1 MDVILLLRL
10 LSFFLIFCG
19 RWLNF
24 RAVKKLIILIYVCCI
39 RSLRLYSNTN
49 ETVSIFF
56 YNYDFSLQLIYNSF
70 TQRMGLLVLRLTFL
84 IYLYIF
90 IYLNNDPHVILFCGY
105 FCFFSLSML
114 LIVFSNTILLFFIG
128 WELVGF
134 SSFLLISFWSTRRQ
148 AVKRGLKAFRLN
160 KIGDLA
166 LLLRVVVIFINFHT
180 FNLNELRILC
190 ALTSN
195 NYLLE
200 GISCL
205 LIFCTLAKSAQIG
218 FQAWLSDAMEGPTP
232 VSALLH
238 AATMVTAGLILLF
251 RFSFLF
257 ILCPHMNRV
266 LIGAGLRTIL
276 LSVILA
282 VEQTDLKKIIAFS
295 TCNQIGYMLYLAG
308 LLHYESRFFH
318 LRNHAFIK
326 ATLFL
331 IAGRIIAS
339 SSHEQDIR
347 YLSIYNFNFL
357 KIIFLIGSF
366 ALLAGFF
373 FTGFYSKELF
383 FQVQESQIFINQ
395 TRFFLLLLSTVI
407 WGSIIY
413 FRNLLKIVK
422 INNFIK
428 VNNLEISSFN
438 WLLSFLIIFCIR
450 IGFLSKFWWS
460 FEYKY
465 WFIDAL
471 YFSSTTLKIN
481 EYTYPTLRGRYF
493 IILYTIFYSTNWY
506 VQYRKKNFFY
516 FNDFLRNVFCQYWI
530 KNLLITGLTYFFFY
544 QIPIVST
551 SSLYTLSIYSQQFKD
566 CSINYY
572 RAFRGVLI
580 IISTRFWLI

>member
-1 MDVILLLRL
+1 MDVILLLRFV
-10 LSFFLIFCG
+10 SFFLIFCG

-24 RAVKKLIILIYVCCI
+24 RSIKKLIILVYLCCI
-39 RSLRLYSNTN
+39 GSLSLYSNTN
-49 ETVSIFF
+49 ETVSIYF

-70 TQRMGLLVLRLTFL
+70 TQRMGLLVLRLTFS

-90 IYLNNDPHVILFCGY
+90 IYLKKDPHVILFCGY

-114 LIVFSNTILLFFIG
+114 LIVFRNTLLLFFIG

-148 AVKRGLKAFRLN
+148 AVKRGLKAFGLN

-166 LLLRVVVIFINFHT
+166 LLLRRVVIYLNFHT
-180 FNLNELRILC
+180 LNLTELRVLC
-190 ALTSN
+190 RLTSN

-200 GISCL
+200 AVSCL
-205 LIFCTLAKSAQIG
+205 LLFCTLAKSAQIG

-257 ILCPHMNRV
+257 ILCSHINRV
-266 LIGAGLRTIL
+266 LICAGLGTIL
-276 LSVILA
+276 LSVVLA

-295 TCNQIGYMLYLAG
+295 TCNQIGYMLYLVG

-347 YLSIYNFNFL
+347 YLSIYSFNFL
-357 KIIFLIGSF
+357 KIVFLIRSF

-383 FQVQESQIFINQ
+383 FQVHESQIFVNQ
-395 TRFFLLLLSTVI
+395 TRFFLLLLRTII

-413 FRNLLKIVK
+413 FRNLLKILK
-422 INNFIK
+422 LNNFLK
-428 VNNLEISSFN
+428 LNNLEIYLFN

-465 WFIDAL
+465 WFNDAL
-471 YFSSTTLKIN
+471 YFSLTTLKLN
-481 EYTYPTLRGRYF
+481 EYAYPIVRIRYF
-493 IILYTIFYSTNWY
+493 VILYTIFYSTNWY
-506 VQYRKKNFFY
+506 IQYRKKNFLY
-516 FNDFLRNVFCQYWI
+516 FNDFLRNLFFQYWV
-530 KNLLITGLTYFFFY
+530 KNLLITSLTYFFF
-544 QIPIVST
+544 IK
-551 SSLYTLSIYSQQFKD
+551 SQ
-566 CSINYY
+566 
-572 RAFRGVLI
+572 L
-580 IISTRFWLI
+580 